1 MYKCCKKEE
10 EWKVILLLTV
20 LFIQD
25 ASFDNDISDL
35 VGITIGRRSAVLK
48 VAALCLSNIS
58 WDSD

>member
-1 MYKCCKKEE
+1 MLE

-25 ASFDNDISDL
+25 ASFDEDISDL

>member
-1 MYKCCKKEE
+1 MLE
-10 EWKVILLLTV
+10 EWKVMILLTV

-25 ASFDNDISDL
+25 ASFDKDISDL